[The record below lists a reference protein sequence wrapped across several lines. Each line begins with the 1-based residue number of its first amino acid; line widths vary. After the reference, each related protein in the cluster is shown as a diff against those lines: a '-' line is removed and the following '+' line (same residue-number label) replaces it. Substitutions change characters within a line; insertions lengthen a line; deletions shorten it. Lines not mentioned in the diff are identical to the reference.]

1 MSAVVPQLCLW
12 GADMSEGKITNTSRR
27 RRALQSQTNSGT
39 LCFQPSSWVRISSL
53 CVWLNLEW
61 TEWQTDLITNFYRC
75 FRLRS
80 QHQAALRA
88 VLTLD
93 IHHFSTL
100 LGVSVLPADHA
111 SPVWS
116 PGGHGLWRAPPG
128 SLPVSQRHKENC
140 GERGVSGEH
149 HGMLSHQRAVLPPG
163 GVLILS
169 FCPCRCRTDCW
180 CCTLPWSCP
189 PRHEWRLSK
198 NAARI
203 QRWIC
208 LFTLELPN
216 FTFHNWTQLKHWGI
230 SYIWFIFDSYF
241 ILSQLW
247 F

>member
-1 MSAVVPQLCLW
+1 MSAVVPRLCLW
-12 GADMSEGKITNTSRR
+12 GADVSEGKIINTSRR
-27 RRALQSQTNSGT
+27 RRVLPISGT
-39 LCFQPSSWVRISSL
+39 LWFQPSAWVRISGL
-53 CVWLNLEW
+53 CVWLNP
-61 TEWQTDLITNFYRC
+61 EWQTDLITNFYSC
-75 FRLRS
+75 FRLHS

-88 VLTLD
+88 VLILD

-100 LGVSVLPADHA
+100 FGGFCSTSWRCVS
-111 SPVWS
+111 VWS

-128 SLPVSQRHKENC
+128 SLPVSQRHKDNC

-149 HGMLSHQRAVLPPG
+149 HGMLSHQRAVAPPG

-169 FCPCRCRTDCW
+169 FCPCGCRTDCW

-189 PRHEWRLSK
+189 PRHERRLSTK

-216 FTFHNWTQLKHWGI
+216 FTVHNWTRLKHWGI
-230 SYIWFIFDSYF
+230 SYVWFVF
-241 ILSQLW
+241 W
-247 F
+247 